1 MSNKGFP
8 FGKIVAAIHKLHILQ
23 WAQSC
28 LPAHPTQ
35 CLHKS
40 PTSGKKSLK
49 SADQKKTREVNFPK
63 NYISSLAENIY
74 IENMREKNCMKL
86 NLISRVFF
94 LRLDFL
100 NFLAHYESGA
110 CITVTFTF
118 SSLYFELLLPPV
130 VSPKLAYQH
139 QQVCCQFLQK
149 NKFLKYLA
157 SIFRKCDISNGYVEV
172 YRFDLF
178 FF

>member
-1 MSNKGFP
+1 MEKLWPPYINYTYYSELNRVFLLIPRSVFINPPLQARKVWKVQTKKNPWSQFP
-8 FGKIVAAIHKLHILQ
+8 KKLYIFSRINHLHRKYAREKLHEIE
-23 WAQSC
+23 
-28 LPAHPTQ
+28 PHF
-35 CLHKS
+35 
-40 PTSGKKSLK
+40 TS
-49 SADQKKTREVNFPK
+49 
-63 NYISSLAENIY
+63 
-74 IENMREKNCMKL
+74 
-86 NLISRVFF
+86 FF

-149 NKFLKYLA
+149 K
-157 SIFRKCDISNGYVEV
+157 
-172 YRFDLF
+172 
-178 FF
+178 

>member
-1 MSNKGFP
+1 ME
-8 FGKIVAAIHKLHILQ
+8 KLWPPYINYTYYSELNRVFLLIPRSVFINPPLQ
-23 WAQSC
+23 ARKVWKVQ
-28 LPAHPTQ
+28 T
-35 CLHKS
+35 K
-40 PTSGKKSLK
+40 
-49 SADQKKTREVNFPK
+49 KKTREVNFPK

>member
-1 MSNKGFP
+1 
-8 FGKIVAAIHKLHILQ
+8 
-23 WAQSC
+23 
-28 LPAHPTQ
+28 
-35 CLHKS
+35 
-40 PTSGKKSLK
+40 
-49 SADQKKTREVNFPK
+49 
-63 NYISSLAENIY
+63 
-74 IENMREKNCMKL
+74 MKL

-139 QQVCCQFLQK
+139 QQLCCQFLQK

-172 YRFDLF
+172 QRFDLF
-178 FF
+178 FFKKKIVYLFFLNQVFYLHKKNYCISIVNCTVLRKHPKLQQITVTDFDYFLQKT